1 MREWSL
7 EQEFEI
13 YKERHKTTM
22 VQAKMITHYRDLQQT
37 GVQIPD
43 FMQVPPE
50 KLAERDILELV
61 CRKPLIFES
70 LYNIAW
76 EEYAECLP

>member
-1 MREWSL
+1 MQNMSL
-7 EQEFEI
+7 ELEFEM

-22 VQAKMITHYRDLQQT
+22 VQAKIITHYRDLQQT

-43 FMQVPPE
+43 FMQIPPE
-50 KLAERDILELV
+50 KLAERDILDLV
-61 CRKPLIFES
+61 CCKPLIFES